1 MPGWLPPASNEVTT
15 CCSVP
20 KPRNGR
26 GSFERHSSDYRFN
39 RARGGDLW
47 DYHGCYTSIGI
58 GRGFATFNKCSRR
71 RSLISIGFGVEE
83 CARFSPTCIVREE
96 MQGVMAF
103 SAADIRAAFLASS
116 PLGVVLSTSVDGGC
130 FNPTG
135 LAFWVGAACISSSV

>member
-1 MPGWLPPASNEVTT
+1 LVSEW
-15 CCSVP
+15 
-20 KPRNGR
+20 RNA
-26 GSFERHSSDYRFN
+26 H
-39 RARGGDLW
+39 DLALHAL
-47 DYHGCYTSIGI
+47 Y
-58 GRGFATFNKCSRR
+58 AKN
-71 RSLISIGFGVEE
+71 
-83 CARFSPTCIVREE
+83 